1 MSKRKIVVN
10 DIIYEWCY
18 GGQGA
23 VIWDPDRKQHHATI
37 CQLTGFNY
45 LDTFDRGQHKKTVDG
60 MIVPS
65 QIERWIRI
73 HILNENVKLHTF

>member
-10 DIIYEWCY
+10 NIIYEWCY

-23 VIWDPDRKQHHATI
+23 VIWDAERKQHHADI
-37 CQLTGFNY
+37 CDLTGFKSP
-45 LDTFDRGQHKKTVDG
+45 DTFERGQWRKTIDG

-73 HILNENVKLHTF
+73 HMLKEDIEPWSR

>member
-23 VIWDPDRKQHHATI
+23 VIWDAERKQHHAII
-37 CQLTGFNY
+37 C
-45 LDTFDRGQHKKTVDG
+45 DG

-65 QIERWIRI
+65 IIERWIRI
-73 HILNENVKLHTF
+73 HILKEDLT